1 MVVVDSIV
9 AALLA
14 PWARA
19 VDTPMAAMLHQVPGG
34 IDHAPLRGRV
44 QARLDEQTY
53 RHCRLL
59 MVASDTLSDDLK
71 EHGYPPV
78 RIHVVAPGR
87 DPARASGPPP
97 GPPRRTARAFLC
109 VANWIPRKGI
119 LDALDALA
127 RLPVDAATLHLV
139 GDDRADRRYADRV
152 RARLRDPALADRV
165 VVHGP
170 RPAGE
175 VAAMY
180 VAADVF
186 VLPSTKEPYGTVLG
200 EALAAGLPLVGWEAG
215 NLPHLV
221 ADGHE
226 GVVVPVGDL
235 DGLAATLARLAEDDN
250 YRGAL
255 AQAARRRGEALPT
268 WDDTARRVLRLVAG
282 GLCLVIGRRHLVER
296 EQHRPAVSDRN
307 TRHGGVAHEH
317 PPRDVVVD
325 GKGPCDGRLDRRYVT
340 HDDDVALGGLGAELA
355 ARGPGRDVRVQ

>member
-1 MVVVDSIV
+1 MLRTSLITLGDPHRLTGGYLYHRRVAAAAGEHGASLRFESCPEVPFPLGALAARSVLRRACRNADVVVVDSIV

-19 VDTPMAAMLHQVPGG
+19 VDTPMAAILHQVPGG
-34 IDHAPLRGRV
+34 IDHAPLRSRV
-44 QARLDEQTY
+44 QARLDEHTY

-59 MVASDTLSDDLK
+59 MVASETLADDLK
-71 EHGYPPV
+71 ERGYAPE
-78 RIHVVAPGR
+78 RIRVVAPGR

-97 GPPRRTARAFLC
+97 DLRAGRRAAFLC

-119 LDALDALA
+119 LDVLDALA

-152 RARLRDPALADRV
+152 RGRLRDPALADRV

-200 EALAAGLPLVGWEAG
+200 EALAAGLPLVGWDAG

-221 ADGHE
+221 ADGRE

-235 DGLAATLARLAEDDN
+235 DGLASALARLAEDDD
-250 YRGAL
+250 YREAL
-255 AQAARRRGEALPT
+255 ARAARRRGATLPT
-268 WDDTARRVLRLVAG
+268 WDDTARAFYGSLREAS
-282 GLCLVIGRRHLVER
+282 
-296 EQHRPAVSDRN
+296 A
-307 TRHGGVAHEH
+307 
-317 PPRDVVVD
+317 
-325 GKGPCDGRLDRRYVT
+325 
-340 HDDDVALGGLGAELA
+340 
-355 ARGPGRDVRVQ
+355 